1 MQIHEGMQVESD
13 FIGFIEEK
21 LDRLLVVQDHLGFG
35 LGFET
40 TDLYGANGMDS
51 VGSFG
56 WGGAYGSVYRVDPE
70 AGLSIL
76 LMINQLPNSTDIR
89 VKFPTLVYQALE

>member
-1 MQIHEGMQVESD
+1 
-13 FIGFIEEK
+13 
-21 LDRLLVVQDHLGFG
+21 
-35 LGFET
+35 
-40 TDLYGANGMDS
+40 MDS